1 MAKKKRAKTK
11 RNSLKPLYAYLKV
24 SSVGD
29 ERTWD
34 FSGLR
39 GIDIEKN
46 IINVYDLSEDLINI
60 IRRVKSTFWRC
71 LFSPSTEKYQIMAPE
86 NYDSSNHEVVMKDL
100 SLLAVRFI
108 PAYLSQLRD
117 FDLQKIFTEV
127 NSKRWHFQQQ
137 PNIQKETNDCWSHRF
152 NLLTGDVTHL
162 TPNGQEKELN
172 TSIGADLCRFTMAIG
187 HYLESEYGLRNNEF
201 EGLAEQILGV
211 PIYPF

>member
-1 MAKKKRAKTK
+1 MANKKLAKAKK
-11 RNSLKPLYAYLKV
+11 RNRKLLSKYLKL
-24 SSVGD
+24 SNVGSD
-29 ERTWD
+29 KAWD

-39 GIDIEKN
+39 GVDIEED
-46 IINVYDLSEDLINI
+46 IINVYDLPEDLVSL
-60 IRRVKSTFWRC
+60 IRRIKNTFWRC
-71 LFSPSTEKYQIMAPE
+71 LFSPSTEKNQIILPE
-86 NYDSSNHEVVMKDL
+86 NYDSENHEVVMKDL

-127 NSKRWHFQQQ
+127 NSKRWNFQQQ
-137 PNIQKETNDCWSHRF
+137 PNIQKKTNDCWSHRF

-162 TPNGQEKELN
+162 TPNGKEKELN
-172 TSIGADLCRFTMAIG
+172 TSIGANLCRFTMAIG
-187 HYLESEYGLRNNEF
+187 HYLESEYGLRDNEF